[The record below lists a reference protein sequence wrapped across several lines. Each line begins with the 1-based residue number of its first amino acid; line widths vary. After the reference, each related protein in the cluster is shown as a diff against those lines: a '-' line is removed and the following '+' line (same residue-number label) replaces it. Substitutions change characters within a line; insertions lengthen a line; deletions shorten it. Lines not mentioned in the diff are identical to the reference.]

1 MTSASIR
8 LSASKS
14 VEDLVS
20 IVTPSYNQA
29 QYLEQ
34 TIQSV
39 LGQDYA
45 PLEYFVMDGG
55 STDGSPA
62 IIERYASRLAGWV
75 AEKDAGQGDAIN
87 KGLARARG
95 EFVAWLNSDD
105 LYLPGAI
112 AEVVRLFRENPQVGL
127 VFGNVLAIDENGRQ
141 LNLLKYGDWGIE
153 ELMSFHIIGQPAVF
167 MRRSIQLQAGMLD
180 TSYHCLLDHHLWLR
194 MAQLAGIRY
203 LPKTLAA
210 ARYHASA
217 KNIAQPVAF
226 SREAYRIADWM
237 ATQPAL
243 AERLARDGK
252 RIRAGLHSLSAFYL
266 VEGGQPTAALRDY
279 GRGFAAHPPT
289 VLRAWRRVLLALLNL
304 LGLGRLKALYLALRR
319 RKINRG

>member
-1 MTSASIR
+1 MT
-8 LSASKS
+8 KS
-14 VEDLVS
+14 VDPLVS

-29 QYLEQ
+29 HYLEQ

-45 PLEYFVMDGG
+45 PIEYFLMDGG
-55 STDGSPA
+55 STDGSRE
-62 IIERYASRLAGWV
+62 IIERYADRLAGWV
-75 AEKDAGQGDAIN
+75 SEKDKGQGAAIN

-105 LYLPGAI
+105 FYLPGAV
-112 AEVVRLFRENPQVGL
+112 AEVVRIFRENPQVGL
-127 VFGNVLAIDENGRQ
+127 VFGDVLAVDEKGQR
-141 LNLLKYGDWGIE
+141 LNLLRYGDWGLE
-153 ELMSFHIIGQPAVF
+153 ELMSFHIIGQPSVF
-167 MRRSIQLQAGMLD
+167 MRRSVQEQAGLLD

-194 MAQLAGIRY
+194 MAQLAEVRY
-203 LPKTLAA
+203 IPKTLAA

-217 KNIAQPVAF
+217 KNIAQPVNF
-226 SREAYRIADWM
+226 SREAYRIADWV

-243 AERLARDGK
+243 ADRLARDGK
-252 RIRAGLHSLSAFYL
+252 RIRAGLCSLSAFYL
-266 VEGGQPTAALRDY
+266 VEGGQPAAALRDY

-304 LGLGRLKALYLALRR
+304 LGLGRLKSVYLSLRR